1 MENELT
7 FNEYLSILKRRWTQI
22 LTAFLIL
29 LAILAAVIFSLPFVY
44 KAEGHIAIE
53 SPVVPDEVVKTTSPS
68 KYVDESVDKVKQ
80 KVFDRENLIKL
91 NQKYN
96 LYPGLKEEKE
106 LVKAL
111 TNNITFTSETRDS
124 SSNTWDSQKITV
136 GLYVGFKYSD
146 PETTYKVANDIIKQL
161 IEENEKSRTQQATE
175 TTNFLTNELERMRD
189 DLEAVENKVAAYKQ
203 KHANS
208 LPEHQEMHMSSL
220 EQLRTALKD
229 VDREYKSTQEELRY
243 LDVEYT
249 TTSASLG
256 DGIGGPSQVT
266 KISELEKARAELDKA
281 LVQYKE
287 THPTI
292 KSLKRKVALLE
303 KSQTAPVEEK
313 KPVIVNPQN
322 QLALAKIKTK
332 IATAETRLESLE
344 AQKRSMNNQ
353 IAALQNQIL
362 LIPQVERGL
371 STLLRDYANAKAKY
385 EDVKAKQINA
395 KIAQNLAMGDKG
407 ERFILKESPEYP
419 KYRESPKRTLL
430 MALAFLV
437 SLILGFAYAI
447 VSEMLD
453 PRVRGQGAVT
463 SIVNT
468 KLLAVIPYIE
478 TQAEHNKKKRVI
490 KTLSVISILIVLLAA
505 AAAIVHFFVT
515 PLDTLIAGVK

>member
-7 FNEYLSILKRRWTQI
+7 FNEYLAILKRRWRQI
-22 LTAFLIL
+22 LTAFVLL
-29 LAILAAVIFSLPFVY
+29 LAISTAIIFSLPFVY
-44 KAEGHIAIE
+44 KSEGHIAIE
-53 SPVVPDEVVKTTSPS
+53 SPVVPDEVIKTTSPS

-80 KVFDRENLIKL
+80 KVLDKDNLIKL
-91 NQKYN
+91 NEKYN
-96 LYPGLKEEKE
+96 LYPGIKEEKE
-106 LVKAL
+106 LVNAL
-111 TNNITFTSETRDS
+111 IKSITFTSETRDS
-124 SSNTWDSQKITV
+124 SSNTWESKKVTV
-136 GLYVGFKYSD
+136 GLFVGFKYSD

-161 IEENEKSRTQQATE
+161 IDENEKSRTEQATE
-175 TTNFLTNELERMRD
+175 TTKFLTDELERMRGE
-189 DLEAVENKVAAYKQ
+189 LEAVENKVAAYKQ

-208 LPEHQEMHMSSL
+208 LPEHQEMHMASL

-229 VDREYKSTQEELRY
+229 VEREYKSTQEELRY

-256 DGIGGPSQVT
+256 DGAGGPSQVT

-287 THPTI
+287 THPTV

-303 KSQTAPVEEK
+303 KAQSAPVED
-313 KPVIVNPQN
+313 KPKVVNPQN

-371 STLLRDYANAKAKY
+371 STLQRDYTNAKAQY

-395 KIAQNLAMGDKG
+395 KIAQNLALGDKG

-430 MALAFLV
+430 MAIAAAV
-437 SLILGFAYAI
+437 SLVIGFVFAI

-463 SIVNT
+463 AIINT

-478 TQAEHNKKKRVI
+478 TQAEHNKKRRTVRTL
-490 KTLSVISILIVLLAA
+490 KTILVLIFILIAA
-505 AAAIVHFFVT
+505 AAVVHFFIA
-515 PLDTLIAGVK
+515 PLDSLIASVK

>member
-7 FNEYLSILKRRWTQI
+7 FNEYLAILKRRWRQI
-22 LTAFLIL
+22 LVAFLIL
-29 LAILAAVIFSLPFVY
+29 LAIATAVIFSLPFVY
-44 KAEGHIAIE
+44 KAQGHIAIE
-53 SPVVPDEVVKTTSPS
+53 SPVVPDEVIKTTSPS

-80 KVFDRENLIKL
+80 KVLDKDNLIKL
-91 NQKYN
+91 NNKYN
-96 LYPGLKEEKE
+96 LYPGIKEEKKLIE
-106 LVKAL
+106 AL
-111 TNNITFTSETRDS
+111 IKSITFTSETRDS

-136 GLYVGFKYSD
+136 GLFVGFKYSD
-146 PETTYKVANDIIKQL
+146 PEVTYKVANDIIKQL
-161 IEENEKSRTQQATE
+161 IEENEKTRTKQATE
-175 TTNFLTNELERMRD
+175 TTKFLTDELERMRD
-189 DLEAVENKVAAYKQ
+189 ELEAVENKVAEYKQ
-203 KHANS
+203 KYANS
-208 LPEHQEMHMSSL
+208 LPEHQEMHMASL
-220 EQLRTALKD
+220 EQLRTAIKD
-229 VDREYKSTQEELRY
+229 VEREYKSTQEELRY
-243 LDVEYT
+243 LDVEYS
-249 TTSASLG
+249 TTSATLG
-256 DGIGGPSQVT
+256 DGTGGTSQVT

-281 LVQYKE
+281 LVQYKD
-287 THPTI
+287 THPTV

-303 KSQTAPVEEK
+303 KAQAAPVEEK
-313 KPVIVNPQN
+313 KQAIVNPQN

-332 IATAETRLESLE
+332 MATAETRLESLE

-430 MALAFLV
+430 MALAIPI
-437 SLILGFAYAI
+437 SLILGFAFAI

-463 SIVNT
+463 AIINT

-478 TQAEHNKKKRVI
+478 TQAEHNKKRRIIRILTTV
-490 KTLSVISILIVLLAA
+490 SILILLLIA
-505 AAAIVHFFVT
+505 AAAIVHFFVA
-515 PLDTLIAGVK
+515 PLDSLIASVK